1 MDRFSKIGV
10 LIFILWMWLTPH
22 EYCSSQSPSDPAVN
36 SMCVSAGGNP
46 EDFFTL
52 GQRSMMAIRD
62 NTGDILTRP
71 GDSVD
76 SGNKHSPHDT
86 IFVDMYAMTIHNSNP
101 KRYLSGWLYIRLRTY
116 IDLNPQGKWFNREMY
131 AQMEDENGNAVGE
144 FENNYYW
151 YCEEDGGYDI
161 WDTFEMYPPCG
172 QVAPSATKVSNTLSF
187 TLWKI
192 VVNSKQRDVL
202 KDFYQSKLDHRG
214 PSMFFKFSHT
224 SCNKPEKIRLR
235 VYVRST
241 DEHHSDNTW
250 HYGTLRTNWM
260 KINWTGAAD
269 ILRVG
274 VGEKAT
280 CFGKR
285 VYVSNGPVQDVTE
298 IPWIEKVEPTIP
310 FKEEYTNQDI
320 VRTKKFCKAVQF
332 KVGMDVSAVPSFAG
346 RCLKHDEYSVS
357 RNNKHECTAG
367 ATADPSFMKYSE
379 YLKKRRSCMKI
390 SRCPC
395 QCKATLEVY
404 QLGTRDPF
412 CPNFT
417 ETPTPLPDGTPP
429 PKPLTIGYTTE
440 GKAGKPIMEHRKLH
454 GIVML
459 VVTLSFVPISITL
472 SRYFKETWIQRAH
485 LQVLHVWYLV
495 HVALTFMT
503 LCMYMVGSIAIM
515 RSITVMGRSFVTS
528 SMHHKLLG
536 TGTILLFAGT
546 VLIGSFRHVQNSA
559 FRKIMMITH
568 ALLGLLYYFLGILT
582 AITSSWIPGSPS
594 SDNTE
599 CIDSP
604 KFMENSTWTFMPYL
618 VGWVGV
624 DIIFHIVFTVLQC
637 VADKKSEYKRPMY
650 FPLVPILKGGETHD
664 THGKPIR
671 VLLFLIY
678 CGINL
683 GITFMLVVKII
694 STSKAGCG
702 FGPTTCTHSDLH
714 TPLGMD
720 ICGI

>member
-1 MDRFSKIGV
+1 MDVSSKIGV
-10 LIFILWMWLTPH
+10 LIFILWMGLTPH
-22 EYCSSQSPSDPAVN
+22 EYCTSQSPSDPAAN
-36 SMCVSAGGNP
+36 SMCVSTGDD

-52 GQRSMMAIRD
+52 GQRLIRIHGR
-62 NTGDILTRP
+62 TLTSP
-71 GDSVD
+71 GDSLE
-76 SGNKHSPHDT
+76 SGNKYPPKDT
-86 IFVDMYAMTIHNSNP
+86 LKLEIWAMKKKDSDHFLN
-101 KRYLSGWLYIRLRTY
+101 GWLYVRASTPDTNNDQRFVSQITY
-116 IDLNPQGKWFNREMY
+116 L
-131 AQMEDENGNAVGE
+131 QMEDENGNAVGE
-144 FENNYYW
+144 FESTE
-151 YCEEDGGYDI
+151 YCRTDPPYDKY
-161 WDTFEMYPPCG
+161 DPDECFTPCG
-172 QVAPSATKVSNTLSF
+172 QVAPSAEKVSNAMMF
-187 TLWKI
+187 TMWNLVI
-192 VVNSKQRDVL
+192 NSQEQEVL
-202 KDFYQSKLDHRG
+202 KQFYKSHILHWGPNVYFKL
-214 PSMFFKFSHT
+214 SHT

-235 VYVRST
+235 LYVRVSKRT
-241 DEHHSDNTW
+241 DTTAALI
-250 HYGTLRTNWM
+250 GTFRSNWM

-269 ILRVG
+269 ILH
-274 VGEKAT
+274 VGEKAE
-280 CFGKR
+280 CYKKK
-285 VYVSNGPVQDVTE
+285 VYEFPGEVQDVTE
-298 IPWIEKVEPTIP
+298 LRWIERVEPTIP
-310 FKEEYTNQDI
+310 IDLNTTKQDI
-320 VRTKKFCKAVQF
+320 SRTKKYCKAVRW
-332 KVGMDVSAVPSFAG
+332 KPGMDVSAIPSFAG

-367 ATADPSFMKYSE
+367 ASADPSFMKYSE
-379 YLKKRRSCMKI
+379 YLKKRMSCMKI

-404 QLGTRDPF
+404 QLGTGDPF
-412 CPNFT
+412 CPDFP
-417 ETPTPLPDGTPP
+417 EKPTPQPDGNPP

-459 VVTLSFVPISITL
+459 VVTLSFVPISIIL
-472 SRYFKETWIQRAH
+472 ARYFKETWIQRAH

-495 HVALTFMT
+495 HVVLTFMT
-503 LCMYMVGSIAIM
+503 LCMYLVGSISIM
-515 RSITVMGRSFVTS
+515 RSTKVIGRSFVTS
-528 SMHHKLLG
+528 SMYHKLLG

-624 DIIFHIVFTVLQC
+624 DLIFHIVFTVLQC
-637 VADKKSEYKRPMY
+637 VADKGSEYKRPMY
-650 FPLVPILKGGETHD
+650 FPIVPILKGGETHD
-664 THGKPIR
+664 TKGKTMR

-694 STSKAGCG
+694 STSNAGCG